1 MVFLHVL
8 SDMSIDHLYDWVVF
22 LHNNSMVEML
32 WHVMAMDLMSMAMHL
47 MVMQLTSQDLL
58 VVWTEQEVLQLML
71 RQWLHHVWWHQVRG
85 LTMG

>member
-32 WHVMAMDLMSMAMHL
+32 RHVMAMDLMSMAMHL

-58 VVWTEQEVLQLML
+58 VVWAEQEVLQLML